1 MFKYSAH
8 CGPKGERTPARGR
21 HQHQHSKNRIVR
33 LTSSL
38 PSLLE
43 TGLPGEKASKRNMSF
58 KPDVLTQFQGW
69 WFQPPRPGTRV
80 SRVPPHTQGV
90 ARHHTSPFP
99 GQITLALCHNGV

>member
-69 WFQPPRPGTRV
+69 WFLEAGGKRLA
-80 SRVPPHTQGV
+80 SRDGMRQVQ
-90 ARHHTSPFP
+90 R
-99 GQITLALCHNGV
+99 AL